1 MLTGTE
7 LLISVVFVIVLL
19 LLSII
24 DAAFTNVNK
33 IAVRRLLDTPKLK
46 FVPQLTALVESRNEV
61 LLSIHISIQLL
72 LVGGAVFF
80 FAAFERREIRYL
92 EGMPGTILLMFVLI
106 LLFQHFLPRLIAARN
121 PEILLLRCF
130 PLVRVSQLIMRPF
143 ARVLT
148 AVLNYFNRWEEVMEP
163 DKVEETSEEE
173 IQAFIDAGQEEGIL
187 EHDEGEMIQ
196 SIVQFGDK
204 VAREVMTPRTHI
216 VALEI
221 NSPVEKLVQLIT
233 SRRHARIPVFRDDI
247 DNIEGVIHERDLLRV
262 WQRGE
267 KLDSLRSLVNPVH
280 FVPETKPVND
290 LLQEMKQKGE
300 QIVLVV
306 DEYGGISG
314 LITMEDLVEEIL
326 GEMNDRDS
334 VGEKISEDGP
344 GVFIVPGSLELS
356 SLNETL
362 GTPFVDDT
370 ECTTVAGAVVELFGR
385 LPSGGEKIEHR
396 GISVEVLDAD
406 RRRVHRLRMKVLA
419 PKVEEKAESKQ
430 KNA

>member
-1 MLTGTE
+1 MLNGAE
-7 LLISVVFVIVLL
+7 LLISLVFVIVLL
-19 LLSII
+19 LMSII
-24 DAAFTNVNK
+24 DVAFSNVNK
-33 IAVRRLLDTPKLK
+33 LSIRRLSDSTRNQHI
-46 FVPQLTALVESRNEV
+46 PQLTAWIESRNEV
-61 LLSIHISIQLL
+61 LMSIQTSIQLL
-72 LVGGAVFF
+72 LVGGAVFL

-92 EGMPGTILLMFVLI
+92 EGIPGTVFLMFLLI
-106 LLFQHFLPRLIAARN
+106 LLFRQLLPRLIAARN
-121 PEILLLRCF
+121 PEIVLLYLFTLFRF
-130 PLVRVSQLIMRPF
+130 SQFVMRPF
-143 ARVLT
+143 SRMLT
-148 AVLNYFNRWEEVMEP
+148 SILNYFHRWEEVIEP
-163 DKVEETSEEE
+163 AKEEETSEEE

-204 VAREVMTPRTHI
+204 TAREVMTPRTHI
-216 VALEI
+216 VAI
-221 NSPVEKLVQLIT
+221 DVKSPVEKLVQLIT

-262 WQRGE
+262 WLRGE
-267 KLDSLRSLVNPVH
+267 KLDSLRSLLNPVH

-290 LLQEMKQKGE
+290 LLNEMKEKGE
-300 QIVLVV
+300 QLVLVV

-326 GEMNDRDS
+326 GEIHDNDF
-334 VGEKISEDGP
+334 VGEKIVEESP
-344 GVFIVPGSLELS
+344 GVYIVPGSLELG

-362 GTPFVDDT
+362 GTPFVKDT

-385 LPSGGEKIEHR
+385 LPTAGERIEH
-396 GISVEVLDAD
+396 GGVSVEVLDAD

-419 PKVEEKAESKQ
+419 PRSEVAPQSEQ

>member
-1 MLTGTE
+1 VLTGTE
-7 LLISVVFVIVLL
+7 FLISLVFVIVLL

-24 DAAFTNVNK
+24 DVALSSVNK
-33 IAVRRLLDTPKLK
+33 IAVRRLSDTPKLK
-46 FVPQLTALVESRNEV
+46 HVPQLAALVESRSEV
-61 LLSIHISIQLL
+61 LMSINISIQLL
-72 LVGGAVFF
+72 LVGGAVFL
-80 FAAFERREIRYL
+80 FAAFERRQIRYL
-92 EGMPGTILLMFVLI
+92 EGMPGTILLMFVFI
-106 LLFQHFLPRLIAARN
+106 LLFRQLLPRLIAAKN
-121 PEILLLRCF
+121 PEILLIRIF
-130 PLVRVSQLIMRPF
+130 PLVRISQLVMRPF

-163 DKVEETSEEE
+163 DKEEETSEEE

-187 EHDEGEMIQ
+187 EHNAGEMIQ

-216 VALEI
+216 VALDI
-221 NSPVEKLVQLIT
+221 NSKVENLVHLIT
-233 SRRHARIPVFRDDI
+233 SRRHARIPVFRDEL

-267 KLDSLRSLVNPVH
+267 KLDSLRSLVSPVH

-290 LLQEMKQKGE
+290 LLQEMKEKGE
-300 QIVLVV
+300 QMVLVV

-314 LITMEDLVEEIL
+314 LVTIQDLAEEIL

-334 VGEKISEDGP
+334 VGEKVVEEGN
-344 GVFIVPGSLELS
+344 GVFIVPGSLELN

-362 GTPFVDDT
+362 GMSFVDDT
-370 ECTTVAGAVVELFGR
+370 ECTTAAGAVVELFGR
-385 LPSGGEKIEHR
+385 LPSVGERIEHR
-396 GISVEVLDAD
+396 GVAVEVLDAD

-419 PKVEEKAESKQ
+419 PKVEEVPESKQ